1 LRVDEKIRDLENNLP
16 SILKVVITF
25 VGCKFVMF
33 VLFHER
39 VPLPIG
45 NFERMLSQELL
56 KELILEQGT
65 RFLYVKF
72 MK

>member
-25 VGCKFVMF
+25 VGCKF

>member
-1 LRVDEKIRDLENNLP
+1 
-16 SILKVVITF
+16 
-25 VGCKFVMF
+25 MF